1 MLAPNLLACTSVAL
15 AAASCI
21 LSLGCLGVAPR
32 LPVAGEVSWSEASP
46 SAGPDNDELLKVAA
60 GDIVRFETTVPV
72 RVGEVVESDEG
83 VATTWR
89 TLAPEDGS
97 AMLRAGLFT
106 TGVRATREVFRGA
119 HTGSARR
126 PEFAWFE
133 LEEDAVAW
141 AESPL
146 GTPFPRL
153 AAATRFDPGSFA
165 EIDLALGAAFPAGTN
180 PRVAQEVTH
189 AIRTL
194 AALRAVNTLEGL
206 RGFPYALNQ
215 DIDLPAAATPRV
227 IDTRKYVM
235 AEPGKPIP
243 VTAEGPVELFVWA
256 RIART
261 HLDEAV
267 EVRVT
272 EGGHL
277 RGATKGLVRRE
288 VDHGA
293 PEGSE
298 LSQLRHVI
306 IHVPPGEHVYAIE
319 PVGAPAYVSAELSH
333 PAARLEHAFSSTWR
347 EAPLLATAKRACE
360 PASFGPA
367 CALALALAGEE
378 GRPEFAQALAAAND
392 SVRRASESVAQ
403 GGPGDYAAILES
415 RAMAG
420 DQEAAAIVANQ
431 VRDTL
436 DQSMHDAWKRSTLRT
451 TSWEPVTSGPLAPKW
466 LTYLPRQGAKATC
479 AEGGGLGARR
489 EVTTTLAAVPATPWR
504 KARVLDLVAIAPCQ
518 GEPIRLEVDGHQLVA
533 QPSGPRALWH
543 IVVEGVTAKIR
554 RLDTGPG
561 HIYSMGDDECSTA
574 VETTAGPERLDAP
587 RTIGF
592 PTDATAV
599 GIEVWAVAGQA
610 TESLTI
616 RSNDGRESMTVDVQP
631 RAGLRGLDE
640 QGHAWTRGARVPLP
654 EWAKAGIRV
663 EGPITVAARGIVR
676 ALHRT
681 LSAQSVD
688 IRYADPPNESLL
700 LDLGRRVMTATDPGA
715 RGDLFAQRAM
725 LLASYGAQVAAL
737 DDAASA
743 ASLGA
748 TVNGADPGAAVER
761 AIRPMPRT
769 AASVAERA
777 FGLEPDFDT
786 SSPRCSVA
794 ATSPRN
800 EIAALDA
807 LLRSRPEDALFDRDL
822 AARALRAVAASPND
836 PRTASIEQL
845 ALRGATW
852 RLSHDVVG
860 GAGRV
865 PRPIVSTRDRVFDA
879 DGRLRPDV
887 ATGRPLGENFV
898 AVNAE
903 APARAVLGQG
913 PSPRIDVVAVAPR
926 ASTAACPFAYSLGD
940 GPAEEVSLVP
950 GKVTPVV
957 LRPSPGTRKPILTL
971 SMPENEA
978 DCSVLARVV
987 FDRETPMTEKVAD
1000 GWVLKTPHTQQ
1011 RSLVTPAKPVR
1022 LAVARDDV
1030 LRIDAR
1036 ADAGA
1041 DVTVIARVDGRE
1053 LPVPA
1058 DGEPVIVGVP
1068 GGSVVEVMSRSG
1080 EATVAIA
1087 ERTAREG
1094 HSPKRPKAP
1103 PPAHDAPGRVALD
1116 LSTGGWRDTTRAS
1129 PKPLSWWID
1138 RLGTFEADTGV
1149 TAASLHE
1156 GSTTATGV
1164 DAYFYEDISYQR
1176 RIEAPNLYTVIGASL
1191 RLRDG
1196 APTYAAEAGFY
1207 EDLDRYRLRITGT
1220 MTAFSQE
1227 AESLNVY
1234 SLQANGFV
1242 EYSGRVRPDFF
1253 ILPRIGYDG
1262 FYTNLAKAPPSTV
1275 NIDDDVYDPF
1285 RYVRNTLVFLQ
1296 ALIWYCPHFNDIYYI
1311 RLRADY
1317 DVTNGQFSHASMLLP
1332 GILLIFHQAEISFF
1346 ADTEYFAATPAA
1358 TGTTTP
1364 VRPNAGV
1371 DENIGGQLI
1380 WHTVL
1385 LPGSFELR
1393 PNISAEVRAND
1404 LSWSISAGVNILAA
1418 VRRGQRDYS
1427 SLELSFPEET
1437 AGGVPW
1443 REESRVGP

>member
-1 MLAPNLLACTSVAL
+1 MLSA
-15 AAASCI
+15 
-21 LSLGCLGVAPR
+21 GCLRVAPR
-32 LPVAGEVSWSEASP
+32 LTVAGEVSWSEASP
-46 SAGPDNDELLKVAA
+46 SAGPDSDELLKVAA

-106 TGVRATREVFRGA
+106 TGVRATRDVFRGA
-119 HTGSARR
+119 HTGAARR

-153 AAATRFDPGSFA
+153 AAATRLDPASFA
-165 EIDLALGAAFPAGTN
+165 EIDLALGAAFPAGASAT
-180 PRVAQEVTH
+180 VSQEVTH
-189 AIRTL
+189 AVRTL

-206 RGFPYALNQ
+206 RGFPYALNK
-215 DIDLPAAATPRV
+215 DIDLPSAATPRI
-227 IDTRKYVM
+227 IDTRRYVL
-235 AEPGKPIP
+235 AEPGKPVP
-243 VTAEGPVELFVWA
+243 VTASGPVELFVWA

-261 HLDEAV
+261 HLDETV
-267 EVRVT
+267 ELRVT
-272 EGGHL
+272 EGGRV

-288 VDHGA
+288 VDRGA

-306 IHVPPGEHVYAIE
+306 IHVPPGDHAYAIE

-333 PAARLEHAFSSTWR
+333 PAARLEHVFSATWR
-347 EAPLLATAKRACE
+347 EGPLLVSAKRSCD

-378 GRPEFAQALAAAND
+378 GRPEFTQALAAAND
-392 SVRRASESVAQ
+392 SVRRATESLAQ
-403 GGPGDYAAILES
+403 GGPGDFGAVLES

-420 DQEAAAIVANQ
+420 DQEAATIVANQ

-451 TSWEPVTSGPLAPKW
+451 TSWEPVTSGPLAPRW
-466 LTYLPRQGAKATC
+466 LTYQPSQGAKATC
-479 AEGGGLGARR
+479 AEGAGLGARR
-489 EVTTTLAAVPATPWR
+489 EVTATLAVVPTAPWR
-504 KARVLDLVAIAPCQ
+504 RARVVDLVAVAPCQ
-518 GEPIRLEVDGHQLVA
+518 GEPIRLEVNGQPLFA

-543 IVVEGVTAKIR
+543 IVVEGVPAPVR
-554 RLDTGPG
+554 RLDAGPG
-561 HIYSMGDDECSTA
+561 HVYSMGDDECSTA

-587 RTIGF
+587 RTIAF
-592 PTDATAV
+592 PADAPAV
-599 GIEVWAVAGQA
+599 GIEVWGVTGQP

-616 RSNDGRESMTVDVQP
+616 RSNDGTETMTVDVQP

-640 QGHAWTRGARVPLP
+640 QGHTWTRGARIPLP
-654 EWAKAGIRV
+654 EWAKAGVRV
-663 EGPITVAARGIVR
+663 EGPITVAVRGLVR
-676 ALHRT
+676 ALHKT
-681 LSAQSVD
+681 LSAQSIDV
-688 IRYADPPNESLL
+688 RYADAPNEGLL
-700 LDLGRRVMTATDPGA
+700 LDLGRRIMAAADPAA
-715 RGDLFAQRAM
+715 RGDLYAQRAM
-725 LLASYGAQVAAL
+725 LLASYGGQAAAL

-748 TVNGADPGAAVER
+748 TVNGGDPSAAVEH
-761 AIRPMPRT
+761 AVRPIQRT
-769 AASVAERA
+769 TTSIAERA
-777 FGLEPDFDT
+777 FGLEQDFDP
-786 SSPRCSVA
+786 SAPRCAS
-794 ATSPRN
+794 ATTSTRN
-800 EIAALDA
+800 EIAALEA
-807 LLRSRPEDALFDRDL
+807 LLRSRPADAPFDKSL
-822 AARALRAVAASPND
+822 AARALRAAAASPSD
-836 PRTASIEQL
+836 PRSASIEQL

-852 RLSHDVVG
+852 RLSHDVAG

-879 DGRLRPDV
+879 DGRLRPDI
-887 ATGRPLGENFV
+887 ATGRLLGDNFV
-898 AVNAE
+898 AINAE
-903 APARAVLGQG
+903 TPARAVLGQG
-913 PSPRIDVVAVAPR
+913 PSPRIDVLAVASR
-926 ASTAACPFAYSLGD
+926 ASLAACPFAYAWGD
-940 GPAEEVSLVP
+940 GPAEEISLAP

-957 LRPSPGTRKPILTL
+957 LGPSPTTRKPILTL
-971 SMPENEA
+971 SVPKSEA
-978 DCSVLARVV
+978 ECSVLARVV

-1000 GWVLKTPHTQQ
+1000 GWVLKTPHTQL
-1011 RSLVTPAKPVR
+1011 RTLVTAAKPIR
-1022 LAVARDDV
+1022 LVVAGDDV

-1036 ADAGA
+1036 ADVGA
-1041 DVTVIARVDGRE
+1041 DVTVVARVDGRE

-1058 DGEPVIVGVP
+1058 DGEPVIVAVQ
-1068 GGSVVEVMSRSG
+1068 GGGVVEVLARSG
-1080 EATVAIA
+1080 DATVTIA

-1094 HSPKRPKAP
+1094 HNAKRPKAAP
-1103 PPAHDAPGRVALD
+1103 PVHAASGAVALD
-1116 LSTGGWRDTTRAS
+1116 LSSGGWRDTARTS
-1129 PKPLSWWID
+1129 PKPLSWGVD
-1138 RLGTFEADTGV
+1138 RLGTFEADKGV

-1156 GSTTATGV
+1156 GSTTATGI
-1164 DAYFYEDISYQR
+1164 DAYFYEGISYQR

-1196 APTYAAEAGFY
+1196 SPTYGAEAGFY

-1220 MTAFSQE
+1220 MTAFSQQAE
-1227 AESLNVY
+1227 ALNVY

-1317 DVTNGQFSHASMLLP
+1317 DVTNGQFSHASVLLP

-1364 VRPNAGV
+1364 VRPTAGV
-1371 DENIGGQLI
+1371 DENFGGQLI

-1393 PNISAEVRAND
+1393 PNISTQVRAND

-1437 AGGVPW
+1437 AGGIPW